1 VTNAS
6 SRRRRGDER
15 GAVSAEFAVA
25 LPAVVVVVAL
35 CLGAVGAVG
44 RQVRLEQAV
53 AQAARLVA
61 RGDAESRARD
71 LVRTIAGADDIG
83 IRAEGDLVCVTARFS
98 PPPPLPSL
106 RAESCALA
114 GER

>member
-1 VTNAS
+1 MTILR
-6 SRRRRGDER
+6 SRRPSGDER

-35 CLGAVGAVG
+35 CLGAIGAVG

-61 RGDAESRARD
+61 RGESDGRARD
-71 LVRTIAGADDIG
+71 VVQSIAGTRDVR
-83 IRAEGDLVCVTARFS
+83 IRADGDLVCVSAGVS
-98 PPPPLPSL
+98 PPPPLPVL
-106 RAESCALA
+106 RAESCAL
-114 GER
+114 GGGG